1 MEEIAAALKALKT
14 RISELER
21 RYERPAGSVGLV
33 AVSKTKS
40 AERVAAAFAE
50 GQRDFGENQLQEAI
64 SKVKALRHLDIV
76 WHFIGP
82 VQSNKTRGIAQTFAW
97 VHSLDRVKIA
107 RRLNDQRPE
116 GAPALDVCI
125 QVNVSGEANKS
136 GIVPDE
142 LEEFASAVAALPR
155 LRLRGLMTIP
165 KPESG
170 LDAQRLPFR
179 KLREAL
185 LALNQRGFDLDTLS
199 MGMTGDM
206 EAAIAEGATWVRIGT
221 AIFGPRD

>member
-1 MEEIAAALKALKT
+1 MEEIAATLKALKT

-64 SKVKALRHLDIV
+64 SKVEALRRLDIV

-97 VHSLDRVKIA
+97 VHSLDRVRIA

-125 QVNVSGEANKS
+125 QVNVSGEASKS
-136 GIVPDE
+136 GIGPDE

-221 AIFGPRD
+221 AIFGPRY